1 MVDRF
6 LQLVYDQIPFSSF
19 THDQRKAWGCLSAA
33 PGTADGRRRG
43 WKRTRGLGRGHEGGE
58 ADGSRKR
65 MPRNGAWRAHE
76 KLVAPPTPEP
86 SRVKGQPL
94 VAGSFLFFLF
104 LRRIRQRV
112 PMRTGLLINRRI
124 AAEEWRKIWREGGG
138 VEERGHPRW
147 RFFIRPMGGIN

>member
-33 PGTADGRRRG
+33 RSPQARQMEGDAG
-43 WKRTRGLGRGHEGGE
+43 TRGGEGRGGRIAKTNAPEWGM
-58 ADGSRKR
+58 A
-65 MPRNGAWRAHE
+65 RAHE

-94 VAGSFLFFLF
+94 VAGSFLSFFVAYANVC
-104 LRRIRQRV
+104 Q
-112 PMRTGLLINRRI
+112 
-124 AAEEWRKIWREGGG
+124 
-138 VEERGHPRW
+138 
-147 RFFIRPMGGIN
+147 